1 MFFVSFSLVLIEIE
15 INKRKEERTLWR
27 QKKQHRNLGLTVQV
41 YGASGIVTPVE
52 NYNAGGSHGGDFL
65 GPNRPLKQLTTL
77 SRCFVVFSPQN
88 AVTQNNFKRLPAQQ
102 QPGVRSLC
110 RYAREKKCNLG
121 TYAKSTT
128 RLRQYLGAR
137 KSIAGLPNTPI
148 RES

>member
-1 MFFVSFSLVLIEIE
+1 M
-15 INKRKEERTLWR
+15 
-27 QKKQHRNLGLTVQV
+27 VQV
-41 YGASGIVTPVE
+41 V
-52 NYNAGGSHGGDFL
+52 L
-65 GPNRPLKQLTTL
+65 LPLSSTTTLVAAMAATFWGQIGLLNQLTTL

-137 KSIAGLPNTPI
+137 KSIAGLPNTPYSRI
-148 RES
+148 LICTRTNPTSFSNFNKKQPNSGLGMANNHLFELVPSSTI